1 MTDAASED
9 RATLVEDRFVAR
21 LQVKPP
27 PFYKKSPELWFKQME
42 SQFFLAG
49 IQSSVTK
56 YHHAMAAL
64 PEDVMRNIVDSLSCD
79 YDVLKA
85 AVLES
90 LKANRFQLIDE
101 AMSALELGDRKP
113 SHLVNE
119 IQRRFSEVGVKV
131 DDTIVK
137 SRLLSALPIQIRSAL
152 VGHEDADLKTFAKI
166 ADSMLAVL
174 PSTTPFRVQH
184 TAKAPEARA
193 NPRPQ
198 HSNGGPRPFY
208 ANQRQKVC
216 NSHVFYGVRAR
227 TCRSWCQWPGNKP
240 KILRPDEKTPSH
252 SRAASPSHSQ
262 ASSPPNE

>member
-1 MTDAASED
+1 M
-9 RATLVEDRFVAR
+9 AR

-27 PFYKKSPELWFKQME
+27 PFYRKSPELWFKQME

-49 IQSSVTK
+49 IQSSITK

-64 PEDVMRNIVDSLSCD
+64 PEEVMCNITDSLSFCD
-79 YDVLKA
+79 YDALKT
-85 AVLES
+85 AVLDS

-101 AMSALELGDRKP
+101 AMATLELGDRKP

-137 SRLLSALPIQIRSAL
+137 SRLLSALPLQIRSAL
-152 VGHEDADLKTFAKI
+152 VGHEDADLKTFSKI

-174 PSTTPFRVQH
+174 PSATPFRVQH
-184 TAKAPEARA
+184 TACETPAVSA
-193 NPRPQ
+193 NSRPRN
-198 HSNGGPRPFY
+198 SYDGPRPFY

-216 NSHVFYGVRAR
+216 NSHIYYGVRAR
-227 TCRSWCQWPGNKP
+227 TCRSWCQWPGEKP
-240 KILRPDEKTPSH
+240 RTLRPGEKTPSH
-252 SRAASPSHSQ
+252 SRATSPSHSR
-262 ASSPPNE
+262 ASSPNE